1 MMSRSNEAFWW
12 SLFSAG
18 GVMAALFVPGLILS
32 TGFLL
37 PLSGDPEKNYRHLQS
52 VLSGG
57 WWQWPL
63 RAVLFGVILLSFFHC
78 AHRIRHTLMD
88 LGLRR
93 FELLLKAVCYTAAL
107 GGSIVAGLLLV
118 SL

>member
-1 MMSRSNEAFWW
+1 MSRSNEAFWW

-18 GVMAALFVPGLILS
+18 GVLAALFLPAIVVA

-37 PLSGDPEKNYRHLQS
+37 PTEDAVAATDRYRQLRS
-52 VLSGG
+52 LVG
-57 WWQWPL
+57 WWPV
-63 RAVLFGVILLSFFHC
+63 RIVFFVVLFLSFFHC

-93 FELLLKAVCYTAAL
+93 FEHVLKAVCYLSAAAGVFAAAVVL
-107 GGSIVAGLLLV
+107 GKM
-118 SL
+118 